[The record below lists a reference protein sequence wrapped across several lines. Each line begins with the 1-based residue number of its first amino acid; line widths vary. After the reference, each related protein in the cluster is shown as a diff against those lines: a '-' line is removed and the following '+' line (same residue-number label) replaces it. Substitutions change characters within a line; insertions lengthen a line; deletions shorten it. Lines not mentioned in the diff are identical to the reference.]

1 MSVTV
6 VNVWY
11 CVQGGPKKWAH
22 RLMTII
28 PSNLNQ
34 FTIKITGRFLGK
46 FVVEQ
51 ILTILVKH

>member
-34 FTIKITGRFLGK
+34 FTKKITGRFLVK

-51 ILTILVKH
+51 IY